1 MIKRNYSFTLLTI
14 ILCAFAFSTLAIEAN
29 DGWSVKYQTPKV
41 FIENKGQFTSN
52 KPNEKV
58 LYAYDDGST
67 MISFTSTGVTYSFLK
82 RSKKE
87 KTGTK
92 AERKQKHFKS
102 GKSHAEWEAEEH
114 KLDFKADVINFVWE
128 SANPDV
134 EIVPEE
140 LVTYHYSYNTKEKD
154 GSEKNIN
161 YIKAFKKITYKN
173 LYPNIDVEYV
183 FHPTDGIKYSLMVH
197 PGADISKVRMKY
209 DDIIKLNDNGD
220 LGIPTLFGDIME
232 HAPVTFYSENKTNVI
247 SSHFVKTDQTIS
259 FKLGEYDHTKTVII
273 DPWVQ
278 TPTISNSNSVWECER
293 DAAGNVY
300 IIGGDMP
307 MKIIKYNA
315 AGTLQWTYNT
325 TWDTANYWLGTF
337 AVDLAGNSYVTSGT
351 SSKISKVNT
360 AGGNVWTNNSIGGNS
375 EELWNITFNCDQTR
389 LIIGG
394 TSGILPLRGAIFD
407 LDVNNG
413 NVLVTKVVGF
423 DKPLLFGAMA
433 PDEVRSIC
441 SAPNGKYYFLI
452 LDSVG
457 RISQN
462 FSACSSTSSL
472 YKISSTYDFAYYNP
486 SYRYSNSGIMAIK
499 ANKNFL
505 YTQNGTTLHKRALG
519 SLAILASVTIP
530 GGINVVG
537 DFGNP
542 GQVPGSSGIDI
553 DTCGNIYV
561 GSSTGV
567 YKYDANLTQIGF
579 VALPFTVFD
588 VTVSIAGDVIVA
600 GSTTQI
606 SGVRT
611 GYVQSIASFA
621 ACNPLSLFCCDASV
635 CTVAPMCITGPPVT
649 LAPSQS
655 GGTWSG
661 AGVNPSTGVFTPATA
676 GVGTH
681 TIVYTLPCGSDSVS
695 IVVSACV
702 PLTACQETNGDITA
716 TSGTPTYTWYNQTTT
731 QDCSACAFG
740 CAFPPGCAVN
750 VTSWVSFTTGTTIT
764 PSGTYPILFIDG
776 NGDSLQITSL
786 SSLPNCSEV
795 CPQLTV
801 TSSNIVHN
809 PCFGQS
815 VGSFNASTSG
825 GISPW
830 DYTLV
835 NGGGTTVATFTD
847 VTGTQSFTSLPAGT
861 YTLNV
866 LDSNNCPGS
875 TMVTITQPP
884 TTTTV
889 AAAGPDQSVCSNSAV
904 LAGNFPVVGTGVWTL
919 VSGSGTITTPSS
931 EISGITGLG
940 IGINVFEWTISN
952 APCSAPTSDQV
963 TITNSGG
970 GPVVTV
976 TSQTNVSCYGGNN
989 GGATVSVTGGSG
1001 SLTYSWAASGGNAA
1015 TAINLVAGTYTVTV
1029 TDSIGCEGVETV
1041 IISQPDSITA
1051 QVNTTSTPC
1060 GLTAGSATVS
1070 ASGGT
1075 GNLTYLWNNGG
1086 ETTLTITN
1094 IGAGTYLVTI
1104 TDSLGCTSTASGTV
1118 TVNGGGPTATIT
1130 SQLNA
1135 SCFGENNGYATAFA
1149 TGGIG
1154 TYTYFWNTSPVQLND
1169 TAFGL
1174 AAGSYNCLITDS
1186 AGCQTNI
1193 AVTISQ
1199 PSDLNINTSSVNSNC
1214 SQPDGQGSVTATNA
1228 TAPYSY
1234 LWNTSPAQT
1243 NDTAT
1248 GLIAG
1253 TYQCIITDAS
1263 NCKDTVLVTIVDN
1276 PAGIVNAGADQSIVA
1291 GDSIQLI
1298 ATAGLNYAW
1307 TPSLGLS
1314 CTNCQ
1319 SPFASPSVTTTYYV
1333 TVTDSNGCSNFDS
1346 VKVTVTEKEFYSIPN
1361 VFSPNNDGFNDFF
1374 ELKAEGFK
1382 AYRAEIF
1389 DRWGVKMFE
1398 TNDSN
1403 TYWNGNTRKGKAVS
1417 GGVYFY
1423 ILYLTNAQDQQ
1434 QTFKG
1439 FLTLVR

>member
-1 MIKRNYSFTLLTI
+1 MKKRNYPFAIFTI
-14 ILCAFAFSTLAIEAN
+14 FLCVFAFSTHVAEAN

-41 FIENKGQFTSN
+41 FIENKGQFHTN
-52 KPNEKV
+52 DPNEKV
-58 LYAYDDGST
+58 LYAFDNGST
-67 MISFTSTGVTYSFLK
+67 MISFSSKGVTYSFLK
-82 RSKKE
+82 RWKKE
-87 KTGTK
+87 ETEN
-92 AERKQKHFKS
+92 ERVREHEALKN
-102 GKSHAEWEAEEH
+102 GRSHAEMEAEEH
-114 KLDFKADVINFVWE
+114 RMEFKTDVINFIWE
-128 SANPDV
+128 NANPNV
-134 EIVPEE
+134 EIVPLDE
-140 LVTYHYSYNTKEKD
+140 TFDYYSYSIKEKD
-154 GSEKNIN
+154 GTERNIN
-161 YIKAFKKITYKN
+161 HINAFKKLVYKN
-173 LYPNIDVEYV
+173 IYPNIDIEYV
-183 FHPTDGIKYSLMVH
+183 FHPTEGIKYSLIVH
-197 PGADISKVRMKY
+197 PGGDISKVKMKY
-209 DDIIKLNDNGD
+209 DDKVKLKGNGD
-220 LGIPTLFGDIME
+220 LHIPTLFGDIVE
-232 HAPVTFYSENKTNVI
+232 HAPVTFYSENRSNII
-247 SSHFVKTDQTIS
+247 SSLFVKTANTIS
-259 FKLGEYDHTKTVII
+259 FKLGEYDHTKKVII

-278 TPTISNSNSVWECER
+278 TPTLSNSNSVWECER

-300 IIGGDMP
+300 IIGGDTP

-315 AGTLQWTYNT
+315 AGILQWTYNT

-351 SSKISKVNT
+351 QSKISKVNT

-394 TSGILPLRGAIFD
+394 TSGIFPLRGAIFD
-407 LDVNNG
+407 LDVNSG
-413 NVLVTKVVGF
+413 NVLATKVVGF
-423 DKPLLFGAMA
+423 DKALLFGAVG

-452 LDSVG
+452 LDSIG

-462 FSACSSTSSL
+462 FTACSSTSSM

-505 YTQNGTTLHKRALG
+505 YTQNGNTLHKRALG
-519 SLAILASVTIP
+519 SLAIISSVTIP
-530 GGINVVG
+530 GGISVAGV
-537 DFGNP
+537 FGNP
-542 GQVPGSSGIDI
+542 GQVPGSSGLDI
-553 DTCGNIYV
+553 DTCGNVYV

-579 VALPFTVFD
+579 AALPFTVFD
-588 VTVSIAGDVIVA
+588 VTVSTAGNIIVA
-600 GSTTQI
+600 GSTTQT

-635 CTVAPMCITGPPVT
+635 CTVAAMCITGSPVA
-649 LAPSQS
+649 LAPSIA

-661 AGVNPSTGVFTPATA
+661 AGVNPSTGVFNPATA

-681 TIVYTLPCGSDSVS
+681 TIIYTLPCGSDSIS
-695 IVVSACV
+695 IVVSTCEA
-702 PLTACQETNGDITA
+702 LTACQEINGDITA
-716 TSGTPTYTWYNQTTT
+716 TSGTPAYTWYNQTTT
-731 QDCSACAFG
+731 QNCSACAFG

-750 VTSWVSFTTGTTIT
+750 VTSWVSFTTGTTVT

-809 PCFGQS
+809 ACLGQS
-815 VGSFNASTSG
+815 IGSFNASTSG
-825 GISPW
+825 GVSPW

-835 NGGGTTVATFTD
+835 NGGGATVITFTN
-847 VTGTQSFTSLPAGT
+847 VTGIQSFTGLPAGT

-875 TMVTITQPP
+875 TIVTITQPP
-884 TTTTV
+884 TTTTI
-889 AAAGPDQSVCSNSAV
+889 AAAGPDQSVCSNSTV
-904 LAGNFPVVGTGVWTL
+904 LAGNFPIVGTGVWTL
-919 VSGSGTITTPSS
+919 VSGTGTITTPTS

-970 GPVVTV
+970 GPVVTIS
-976 TSQTNVSCYGGNN
+976 SQTNVSCYAGNN
-989 GGATVSVTGGSG
+989 GSATASVTGGSG
-1001 SLTYSWAASGGNAA
+1001 SLTYLWTASGGNAA
-1015 TAINLVAGTYTVTV
+1015 TAINLMAGTYTITV
-1029 TDSIGCEGVETV
+1029 TDSIGCVGIETV
-1041 IISQPDSITA
+1041 EISQSDSITA
-1051 QVNTTSTPC
+1051 MVNTTPTPC
-1060 GLTAGSATVS
+1060 GLSNGSANVI
-1070 ASGGT
+1070 ASGGS

-1086 ETTLTITN
+1086 ATTQTITN
-1094 IGAGTYLVTI
+1094 IGAGLYLVTI
-1104 TDSLGCTSTASGTV
+1104 TDSLGCTTTASGTV
-1118 TVNGGGPTATIT
+1118 LVNGGGPTATIT
-1130 SQLNA
+1130 SQSNA
-1135 SCFGENNGYATAFA
+1135 SCFGGNNGYATAFA

-1154 TYTYFWNTSPVQLND
+1154 AYTYSWNTSPAQLND
-1169 TAFGL
+1169 TVLGL
-1174 AAGSYNCLITDS
+1174 LAGTYICLITDS
-1186 AGCQTNI
+1186 AGCQTSVP
-1193 AVTISQ
+1193 ATISQ
-1199 PSDLNINTSSVNSNC
+1199 PSDLNINTGSVNSNC
-1214 SQPDGQGSVTATNA
+1214 AQPDGQGIVTAANA
-1228 TAPYSY
+1228 TAPYLY
-1234 LWNTSPAQT
+1234 LWNTSPTQT

-1253 TYQCIITDAS
+1253 TYQCIITDAN

-1276 PAGIVNAGADQSIVA
+1276 PAGIVNAGEDQSIVA
-1291 GDSIQLI
+1291 GDSVQLI
-1298 ATAGLNYAW
+1298 ASAGLNYVW
-1307 TPSLGLS
+1307 TPASDLS

-1319 SPFASPSVTTTYYV
+1319 SPFASPSITTTYYV
-1333 TVTDSNGCSNFDS
+1333 TVTDSNGCSDFDS
-1346 VKVTVTEKEFYSIPN
+1346 VKVTVTEKEYYSIPN

-1389 DRWGVKMFE
+1389 DRWGIKMFE

-1403 TYWNGNTRKGKAVS
+1403 IYWNGNNKKGKTVS

-1423 ILYLTNAQDQQ
+1423 ILYLTNSKDQV

-1439 FLTLVR
+1439 FLTVVR